1 MPIMDR
7 RTFLTQ
13 CALGS
18 VGLAAFL
25 PGCQPATQ
33 TGSALVADTENKAV
47 APAGRPAI
55 DLATPSIF
63 ETATFALG

>member
-1 MPIMDR
+1 MNR
-7 RTFLTQ
+7 RSFLTQ

-18 VGLAAFL
+18 AGLAAFL

-33 TGSALVADTENKAV
+33 TGGASVSDTEASVV
-47 APAGRPAI
+47 APSVRPAI
-55 DLATPSIF
+55 DLAAPSTF